1 MLFTAMHS
9 QEMDVSPTGA
19 GVNWGG
25 RQGTDAKTREIFLT
39 FREKKLGTYTLIFI
53 RIWQFIRY
61 GK

>member
-1 MLFTAMHS
+1 MHS

-25 RQGTDAKTREIFLT
+25 RQGTDAKIREIFLT

-53 RIWQFIRY
+53 RICQLIRY